1 MLGHSGRCSLTAEPI
16 SRLSLS
22 ILGFAQ
28 LCSWGSLY
36 YSFPLIAA
44 AIGKDLGW
52 SKTQLYGPATA
63 GLVLA
68 ALAAYPVGVAIDR
81 GYGRQLMAGGSLVVA
96 LLLAAWSQVHTVVM
110 FSVIVA
116 ALGAL
121 QAATLYEAIFA
132 VVARNATTSNIRS
145 SITTLTLWAG
155 FASTL
160 FLPLVQWLLHAVD
173 WRQALLWLAFIN
185 VAVCA
190 PSYYFAVQRGRPGQ
204 HEAARIGAAVA
215 VKTAIKSAV
224 FWWLATALTAYSVV
238 FSAFTYHMYPMLLKQ
253 GLDAIDVV
261 QAIAVIGPSQVAG
274 RLLIGLFASR
284 LPMRQIGVFT
294 VAVFPIVFCLLANAS
309 TSWWLAAGLCA
320 AYGAANGI
328 FTIVRGLAVPEM
340 MGGESYGSINGLLT
354 APATLARALAP
365 AGAAWLWTHDSSYEP
380 VYLAIAA
387 FAAMLSLA
395 FWLAAASHRI
405 SVKK

>member
-1 MLGHSGRCSLTAEPI
+1 LA
-16 SRLSLS
+16 

-36 YSFPLIAA
+36 YSFPLIAE

-81 GYGRQLMAGGSLVVA
+81 GYGRQLMAGGSLAVA

-132 VVARNATTSNIRS
+132 VVARNATTVNIRS

-160 FLPLVQWLLHAVD
+160 FLPLVQWLLDAVD
-173 WRQALLWLAFIN
+173 WRQVLLWLAFIN
-185 VAVCA
+185 VAVCG
-190 PSYYFAVQRGRPGQ
+190 PSYHFAVQRGRPVQ
-204 HEAARIGAAVA
+204 HEPARADAAASVKAAV
-215 VKTAIKSAV
+215 KSAV

-238 FSAFTYHMYPMLLKQ
+238 FSAFTYHMYPMLLEQ
-253 GLDAIDVV
+253 GLDTVDVV

-294 VAVFPIVFCLLANAS
+294 VSVFLIVFCLLASAS
-309 TSWWLAAGLCA
+309 TSSGAGCRPVCRLRCGQWDL
-320 AYGAANGI
+320 YH
-328 FTIVRGLAVPEM
+328 R
-340 MGGESYGSINGLLT
+340 
-354 APATLARALAP
+354 ARTGR
-365 AGAAWLWTHDSSYEP
+365 AGADG
-380 VYLAIAA
+380 
-387 FAAMLSLA
+387 
-395 FWLAAASHRI
+395 
-405 SVKK
+405 